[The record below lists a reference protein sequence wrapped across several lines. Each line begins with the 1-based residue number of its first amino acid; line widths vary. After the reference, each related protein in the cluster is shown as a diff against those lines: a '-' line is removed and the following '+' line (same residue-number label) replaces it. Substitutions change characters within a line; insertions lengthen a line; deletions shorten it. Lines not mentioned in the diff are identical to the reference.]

1 MLIIETINLDSLK
14 LMDSVIF
21 AVGFFISVAFFLFK
35 MFSKVET
42 KEEEQHYYGR
52 HNIPLKENK
61 KKDKI
66 Y

>member
-1 MLIIETINLDSLK
+1 MLIIDTINLDSLK
-14 LMDSVIF
+14 LMDNVIL
-21 AVGFFISVAFFLFK
+21 AVCFFISVNFFLFK

-42 KEEEQHYYGR
+42 KEEEQQYYGR
-52 HNIPLKENK
+52 HNIALKENK